1 MKALMWGLFIGFIA
15 RMAWFAYGLDVSAEE
30 ASDCEYL
37 AMLANDEFSMDESQ
51 RLEYLYCLKDGEYD
65 QMVQFPPVITCYN
78 YLTCKPES
86 EQ

>member
-1 MKALMWGLFIGFIA
+1 MKILWALFVGIILLGAWFFIGLKASAEDMTDCEHLALM
-15 RMAWFAYGLDVSAEE
+15 VS
-30 ASDCEYL
+30 DG
-37 AMLANDEFSMDESQ
+37 FSMDESQ
-51 RLEYLYCLKDGEYD
+51 RLDYLYCLKDGEYD